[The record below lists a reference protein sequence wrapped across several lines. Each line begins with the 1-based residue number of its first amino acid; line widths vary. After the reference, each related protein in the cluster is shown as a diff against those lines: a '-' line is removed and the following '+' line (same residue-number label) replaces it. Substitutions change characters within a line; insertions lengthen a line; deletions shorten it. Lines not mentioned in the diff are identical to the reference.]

1 MELSSHVTA
10 NLDEW
15 VENGF
20 INASQREAIAQLMED
35 AVQDSYDAGLANA
48 DDSGNYDAGL
58 DDGYDN
64 GWSDGYETAKAEN
77 AADRDEWFEQGWA
90 EALLEHGIEE

>member
-1 MELSSHVTA
+1 MQLSSHVTV

-20 INASQREAIAQLMED
+20 INASQREAIAQLMEGAIED
-35 AVQDSYDAGLANA
+35 AYNAGDQGSY
-48 DDSGNYDAGL
+48 
-58 DDGYDN
+58 DDGYDA
-64 GWSDGYETAKAEN
+64 GWDDGYQTGKSEYEGQ
-77 AADRDEWFEQGWA
+77 RDEWFEQGWA